1 MQEIRRASRREVA
14 WLGVRARAPQFV
26 RLLAV
31 ALFAAGC
38 VVIGVNYYRSR
49 GVKQFRMIPGP
60 AELSTNVVRRV
71 ENYERRVTEG
81 ERLTMYVRAAVA
93 TSFDDGHHELT
104 QVHIEYYP
112 EDSQQP
118 HKIDSQQAV
127 YFNETE
133 LVNFSGNVQIES
145 ADRLKVA
152 SESVS
157 YEVKGERAESKVP
170 LTFSRDNVS
179 GRADSA
185 VVEGKQKRLHL
196 AGNVEVRVDPAAAKP
211 GEAAPQLSARDKPV
225 TVRAPRADYDH
236 ARHHL
241 TFTGGATA
249 EQDAD
254 VMSGETLS
262 GFLNERQRLQR
273 IEARRNSYLRS
284 SETGRAAE
292 VRSTDMD
299 FFFDAN
305 QRLERAVA
313 SGGAQARTLD
323 ADSAVE
329 LTTPTAVQV
338 FFAAQ
343 ADRSVIRELRAEGR
357 PVVTMAA
364 PRSKA
369 NDPAAASKRLTADS
383 IKLFWRAGVGRD
395 LEKAEAVGNAEL
407 IVEPVQQLPS
417 ADRKQLNAPRFDCD
431 FHEGGNLA
439 RLFTATGGA
448 RAVVTPVVPDQKR
461 GVSTLTSKT
470 MLAHFARETQDVE
483 RVESQG
489 ETVFNEGD
497 RNGQSENGEYTIKD
511 STVRLRG
518 GEPLAW
524 DSRARLKAAEI
535 DSNVQTKITYARGRV
550 QTTYYSQEQT
560 GGATPFSKVKSPVFV
575 NSNEAEFHHESGV
588 GIYTGEARAWQD
600 DNFVRGD
607 RITVRRAEQR
617 MDAEGRV
624 QSALYRAQRKDANG
638 NRQIVPVF
646 ATSTRMFYSN
656 PERLIRYEG
665 SVDIKQGTERIT
677 SEQADVILQKDQN
690 EVERTIAQRN
700 VVVTQPGK
708 RGTGERAE
716 YVAADETVQ
725 LTGDPARVVDDEK
738 GTSESRR
745 ITVFLRENRVVS
757 DTAATPGGRPTGRVR
772 SVHKVKKQG
781 NE

>member
-14 WLGVRARAPQFV
+14 WLGLRARAPQFV
-26 RLLAV
+26 RALAV
-31 ALFAAGC
+31 LLFAAGC

-49 GVKQFRMIPGP
+49 GFKQFRMIPGP

-71 ENYERRVTEG
+71 EGYERRVTEG
-81 ERLTMYVRAAVA
+81 DRLSMYVRAAVA
-93 TSFDDGHHELT
+93 TSFDDGHHELS
-104 QVHIEYYP
+104 QVHIEYFP
-112 EDSQQP
+112 AGSRQP
-118 HKIDSQQAV
+118 HKIDSQRAV

-133 LVNFSGNVQIES
+133 LINFSGGVRIES

-152 SESVS
+152 SESIS
-157 YEVKGERAESKVP
+157 YDVRAERGESKVP
-170 LTFSRDNVS
+170 LAFSRDNVS

-196 AGNVEVRVDPAAAKP
+196 AGNVEITVDPAAAEAGGARPQP
-211 GEAAPQLSARDKPV
+211 GARDKPV

-249 EQDAD
+249 EQGSD

-262 GFLNERQRLQR
+262 GFLNEQQRLQR

-284 SETGRAAE
+284 SEPGRSAE
-292 VRSTDMD
+292 VRSADMD
-299 FFFDAN
+299 FFFDAD
-305 QRLERAVA
+305 QRLERAAA

-329 LTTPTAVQV
+329 LTTPTAAEV

-343 ADRSVIRELRAEGR
+343 AERSAIRELRAGGR
-357 PVVTMAA
+357 PVVTLAA

-369 NDPAAASKRLTADS
+369 NDPAAANKRLTADAV
-383 IKLFWRAGVGRD
+383 KLFWRAGAGRD
-395 LEKAEAVGNAEL
+395 LERAEAVGNAEL
-407 IVEPVQQLPS
+407 VVEPVQPS
-417 ADRKQLNAPRFDCD
+417 PAADRKQLNAPRFDCD

-448 RAVVTPVVPDQKR
+448 RAVVTPVVADQRR
-461 GVSTLTSKT
+461 GVRTLTAKT
-470 MLAHFARETQDVE
+470 MLAFFERASQDVE
-483 RVESQG
+483 RVESRG
-489 ETVFNEGD
+489 ETQFNEGD
-497 RNGQSENGEYTIKD
+497 RNGQSENGEYTVRD

-518 GEPLAW
+518 GEPVAW

-535 DSNVQTKITYARGRV
+535 DSNAQTKISYARGRV

-575 NSNEAEFHHESGV
+575 NSNEAEFRHETGV

-607 RITVRRAEQR
+607 RIVVRRAEQR
-617 MDAEGRV
+617 MEAEGRV
-624 QSALYRAQRKDANG
+624 QSALYRAQRKDSSG
-638 NRQIVPVF
+638 NRQVVPVF
-646 ATSTRMFYSN
+646 ATSARMFYSN
-656 PERLIRYEG
+656 AERLIRYEG

-677 SEQADVILQKDQN
+677 SEVADVILHRDQN

-725 LTGDPARVVDDEK
+725 LTGDPARVVDDEQ
-738 GTSESRR
+738 GASESRR
-745 ITVFLRENRVVS
+745 ITVHLRDNRVVS
-757 DTAATPGGRPTGRVR
+757 DTAAAPGGRPTGRVR
-772 SVHKVKKQG
+772 SVHKVKKQ
-781 NE
+781 

>member
-1 MQEIRRASRREVA
+1 MA
-14 WLGVRARAPQFV
+14 WLGLRARAPQFV

-31 ALFAAGC
+31 VLFAAGC

-49 GVKQFRMIPGP
+49 GFKQFRMIPGP

-71 ENYERRVTEG
+71 ENYERRVSEG
-81 ERLTMYVRAAVA
+81 ERVSMYVRAAVA
-93 TSFDDGHHELT
+93 TSFDDGHHELS
-104 QVHIEYYP
+104 QVHIEYLP
-112 EDSQQP
+112 EGSQQP

-133 LVNFSGNVQIES
+133 LINFSGKVQIES

-152 SESVS
+152 SESIS
-157 YEVKGERAESKVP
+157 YDVQAERGESKVP
-170 LTFSRDNVS
+170 LTFSRDNVT

-185 VVEGKQKRLHL
+185 VVEGKQKRLRL
-196 AGNVEVRVDPAAAKP
+196 AGNVEITVDPAAGK
-211 GEAAPQLSARDKPV
+211 AAGAQPQAGGRDKPV
-225 TVRAPRADYDH
+225 TVRAPQADYDH
-236 ARHHL
+236 ARQHL

-284 SETGRAAE
+284 SEPGRSAE
-292 VRSTDMD
+292 VRSADMD
-299 FFFDAN
+299 FFFDGS
-305 QRLERAVA
+305 QRLERATA

-329 LTTPTAVQV
+329 LTTPAAAEV

-343 ADRSVIRELRAEGR
+343 ADRSVLRELRAEGR
-357 PVVTMAA
+357 PVVTLAA

-369 NDPAAASKRLTADS
+369 GDPNAANKRLTADS
-383 IKLFWRAGVGRD
+383 IKLHWRAGAGKD
-395 LEKAEAVGNAEL
+395 IEKAEAVGNAEL
-407 IVEPVQQLPS
+407 IVEPVQATPA

-431 FHEGGNLA
+431 FYEGGNLA

-448 RAVVTPVVPDQKR
+448 KAVITPLAPDQRR
-461 GVSTLTSKT
+461 GVRTLSANA
-470 MLAHFARETQDVE
+470 MLAFFARDSQDVE

-489 ETVFNEGD
+489 ETQFNEGD
-497 RNGQSENGEYTIKD
+497 RNGQSDNGEYTVKD

-518 GEPLAW
+518 GEPVVW

-535 DSNVQTKITYARGRV
+535 DSNAQTKISYARGRV

-575 NSNEAEFHHESGV
+575 NSNEAEFHHEAGV
-588 GIYTGEARAWQD
+588 GVYTGDARAWQD

-617 MDAEGRV
+617 MEADGRV
-624 QSALYRAQRKDANG
+624 QSALYRAQRKDAAG
-638 NRQIVPVF
+638 VRQVVPVF
-646 ATSTRMFYSN
+646 ATSARMFYSN
-656 PERLIRYEG
+656 AERLIRYEG

-677 SEQADVILQKDQN
+677 SEVADVILQKDQN
-690 EVERTIAQRN
+690 EVERTIAQRS

-725 LTGDPARVVDDEK
+725 LTGDPARVVDEEQ
-738 GTSESRR
+738 GASESRR
-745 ITVFLRENRVVS
+745 ITVHLRDNRVVS

-772 SVHKVKKQG
+772 SVHKVKKQ
-781 NE
+781 